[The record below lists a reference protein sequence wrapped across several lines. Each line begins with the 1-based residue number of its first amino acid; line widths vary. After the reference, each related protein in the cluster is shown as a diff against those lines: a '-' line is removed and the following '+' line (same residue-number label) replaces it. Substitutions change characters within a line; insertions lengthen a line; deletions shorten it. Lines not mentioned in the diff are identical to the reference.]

1 MHLSIIVPIYNEI
14 NIIQKNLTKIYECF
28 KDKYD
33 FEIIVVN
40 DGSTDDSKKILEKLK
55 IPNLHLIN
63 NIKNFGKGYSLVK
76 GISKSIGEIVLITDA
91 DLSTPVNEF
100 FKLQERLKD
109 NVDIII
115 GSRAMHDSNVKIKQN
130 LIRILMGEIFNFFV
144 RYILNLKYKDTQC
157 GFKIFKGKVIR
168 KIVKFSRIL
177 GFCIDVEILF
187 LAKKFNL
194 KVLEIGVVWSDDST
208 STVNLFYD
216 PIKMFFDLF
225 EIRFK
230 RYNKFKD

>member
-1 MHLSIIVPIYNEI
+1 MHLSIIVPIYNEV
-14 NIIQKNLTKIYECF
+14 NILQKNLTNIYECF
-28 KDKYD
+28 NDKYD

-40 DGSTDDSKKILEKLK
+40 DGSTDDSKKILDNLKL
-55 IPNLHLIN
+55 PNLYVIN

-76 GISKSIGEIVLITDA
+76 GISKSIGDIVLITDS
-91 DLSTPVNEF
+91 DLSTPINEY

-130 LIRILMGEIFNFFV
+130 FIRILMGEIFNFFV

-168 KIVKFSRIL
+168 KIVKISRIM

-194 KVLEIGVVWSDDST
+194 KVLEIGVVWSNDST

-225 EIRFK
+225 KIRFK
-230 RYNKFKD
+230 KYDK